1 MFFTVQ
7 DDENESGDE
16 DDKMNA
22 VELDNE
28 LEQAYRDE
36 QADAGSDEEG
46 SDDDDEEE
54 DDDDEEMDEEQKQ
67 ELKLR
72 KKEAKKNMA
81 VKSGQLHKENP
92 FGQFIE
98 DQQEHK
104 LTARM
109 VKGRHR
115 NLFRKLVREKIE
127 KRKERKNL
135 EVKRTRIE
143 GEGKKKKSVK

>member
-1 MFFTVQ
+1 
-7 DDENESGDE
+7 
-16 DDKMNA
+16 MNS

-36 QADAGSDEEG
+36 KADAGSDEEG
-46 SDDDDEEE
+46 SDEDDEEDDE
-54 DDDDEEMDEEQKQ
+54 DDDEEMNEEQKH

-72 KKEAKKNMA
+72 KNEAKKKMA
-81 VKSGQLHKENP
+81 VKSGEIHKVNP

>member
-1 MFFTVQ
+1 M
-7 DDENESGDE
+7 
-16 DDKMNA
+16 
-22 VELDNE
+22 
-28 LEQAYRDE
+28 EQAYRDE
-36 QADAGSDEEG
+36 KADAGSDDELT
-46 SDDDDEEE
+46 DDDE
-54 DDDDEEMDEEQKQ
+54 DDDDEDDDEEMNEEQKQ

-72 KKEAKKNMA
+72 KQEAKKNMA
-81 VKSGQLHKENP
+81 VTSGKLHKENP

-127 KRKERKNL
+127 KRKERKNM
-135 EVKRTRIE
+135 EVKRTRID